1 MLTREMGENLSFPRT
16 RLRQLRGVTS
26 LPRSALADSL
36 VAAEPLIARKL
47 CRMPTSPTNAELD
60 EFLTRAVAEVIV
72 REEFAALL
80 RSGERQLR
88 VKMGFDP
95 TRPNLHIGNAVGLRK
110 LRQLARWGHE
120 IVLIVGDWT
129 TQIGDPTDKDETRPT
144 MSHEQ
149 VLKNAETYLQQFHK
163 IVPQEGSRIV
173 FQSEWFGK
181 FGLRD
186 VIELGGRFT
195 AQQMLAREEFRKRM
209 EKKTPI
215 PIKDLLYPL
224 LQAYD
229 SVAIE
234 ADVEMGGTDQLF
246 NILAGREL
254 QTQVG
259 QRPQQVFIVPL
270 LEGLDGEKMSKSK
283 PKTGIWLTDPPSEVY
298 GKVMSIDDAY
308 MPHYFEWATDIPWS
322 EVKRINAAL
331 ARRELGPKE
340 AKERL
345 AWQITSELHSPAAA
359 DDAKAAFARQ
369 FQKGEMPEEMRDITL
384 EADGQRELNIV
395 DVLVRAAIQK
405 SRTSARRVV
414 EQGGVKVDGSKVNLE
429 GTVATTGEHVV
440 QVGKRNYTRV
450 RFK

>member
-1 MLTREMGENLSFPRT
+1 MLTAHPAFSYPWRVPVVPS
-16 RLRQLRGVTS
+16 
-26 LPRSALADSL
+26 
-36 VAAEPLIARKL
+36 K
-47 CRMPTSPTNAELD
+47 AELD
-60 EFLTRAVAEVIV
+60 EFLTRAMVDVIV

-88 VKMGFDP
+88 IKQGFDP
-95 TRPNLHIGNAVGLRK
+95 TRPNLHIGHAVGMRK
-110 LRQLARWGHE
+110 LRTLARWGHE

-149 VLKNAETYLQQFHK
+149 VLKTAETYVQQFHMV
-163 IVPQEGSRIV
+163 VPRENSRIV

-186 VIELGGRFT
+186 VIELAGRFT
-195 AQQMLAREEFRKRM
+195 AQQMLQREEFRKRM

-254 QTQVG
+254 QSQLG
-259 QRPQQVFIVPL
+259 QRPQQVFTVPL

-283 PKTGIWLTDPPSEVY
+283 PKTGIWLTDEPNEIY
-298 GKVMSIDDAY
+298 GKVMSIDDSL
-308 MPHYFEWATDIPWS
+308 MPHYYEWATDLPWD
-322 EVKRINAAL
+322 EVKKITAAI
-331 ARRELGPKE
+331 ASKELGPKA
-340 AKERL
+340 AKEKL
-345 AWQITSELHSPAAA
+345 AWQITSELHSPAKADKAA
-359 DDAKAAFARQ
+359 DAFKRQ
-369 FQKGEMPEEMRDITL
+369 FTEGHAPEDIEDVTL
-384 EADGQRELNIV
+384 EANGAENMNIIEL
-395 DVLVRAAIQK
+395 LMKGMKK
-405 SRTSARRVV
+405 SRAESRRLV
-414 EQGGVKVDGSKVNLE
+414 EQGGVSVEGSKQNVE
-429 GTVATTGEHVV
+429 STVPTSGTYIVKY
-440 QVGKRNYTRV
+440 GKRNHARI
-450 RFK
+450 RWR

>member
-1 MLTREMGENLSFPRT
+1 MP
-16 RLRQLRGVTS
+16 
-26 LPRSALADSL
+26 
-36 VAAEPLIARKL
+36 VAVPEH
-47 CRMPTSPTNAELD
+47 ELN

-72 REEFAALL
+72 RDEFAALL
-80 RSGERQLR
+80 RGGERQLR
-88 VKMGFDP
+88 IKQGFDP
-95 TRPNLHIGNAVGLRK
+95 TRPNLHIGHTVGLRK
-110 LRQLARWGHE
+110 LRQLSHWGHE

-149 VLKNAETYLQQFHK
+149 VMKNAETYLEQFHK
-163 IVPQEGSRIV
+163 IVPRENSRIV
-173 FQSEWFGK
+173 FQSEWYSK

-186 VIELGGRFT
+186 VIDLAAKFS

-229 SVAIE
+229 SVAIQ
-234 ADVEMGGTDQLF
+234 ADVEFGGTDQLF

-283 PKTGIWLTDPPSEVY
+283 PKTGIWLTDPANEVY
-298 GKVMSIDDAY
+298 GKVMSIDDAL
-308 MPHYFEWATDIPWS
+308 MPHYFEWATDLPWD

-331 ARRELGPKE
+331 ARKELNPKE
-340 AKERL
+340 AKQRL
-345 AWQITSELHSPAAA
+345 AWQITSEMHSPAAA
-359 DDAKAAFARQ
+359 GEAKAAFERQ
-369 FQKGEMPEEMRDITL
+369 FQKGQMPDDIESVDL
-384 EADGQRELNIV
+384 EVDGQHELSIV
-395 DVLVRAAIQK
+395 DVLVRAGLAPSK
-405 SRTSARRVV
+405 TNARQLI
-414 EQGGVKVDGSKVNLE
+414 EQGGVKVGGSKANLE
-429 GTVATTGEHVV
+429 TAVPTSGEHIV
-440 QVGKRNYTRV
+440 QVGKRRYARV
-450 RFK
+450 RFR